1 MSNRTEMNTRSNTPP
16 ANTPNGVAAQPL
28 RRTSLLESLLGRFR
42 KKPAK
47 KEKNIYPLF

>member
-1 MSNRTEMNTRSNTPP
+1 MSNRSVMNTRSNTPSP
-16 ANTPNGVAAQPL
+16 KAPDGISAQPV